1 MKAGAYCGATPLE
14 AWRDQALRALIE
26 AQSMSEVI
34 DSLVS
39 RVIDDAMGDASI
51 CKPLEAVR
59 ACLMRLDAAV
69 DPTLVSAQIALQ
81 APASEA

>member
-1 MKAGAYCGATPLE
+1 MAAELNSTPITLE
-14 AWRDQALRALIE
+14 AWRDQAVQALIE

-69 DPTLVSAQIALQ
+69 DPTLVSEQIALP
-81 APASEA
+81 APVGQS